1 MKLIYKILKKSMKCI
16 NILVYGV
23 LYGRLKRFLFVGK
36 IAVLH
41 TLSMEYP
48 WSIHRKAIGKLWESY
63 KKLLFI

>member
-1 MKLIYKILKKSMKCI
+1 MKCI